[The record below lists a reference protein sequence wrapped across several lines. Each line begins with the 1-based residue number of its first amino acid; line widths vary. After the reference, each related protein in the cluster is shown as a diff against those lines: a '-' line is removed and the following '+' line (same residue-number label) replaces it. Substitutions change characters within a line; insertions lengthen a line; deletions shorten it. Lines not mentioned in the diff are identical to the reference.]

1 MVAEVFMDRFI
12 DIHTHHPT
20 DGVITPTA
28 AGIHPWYA
36 ALHEVSEVESEI
48 AAAEVVGEIGLD
60 ILCNVEFERQLSI
73 FREQLSL
80 AERYDKP
87 VILHCVRAF
96 EPMMKVLAEFH
107 LRCVIFHGFIGS
119 PEQAKRAIER
129 GYFLSFGERAF
140 RSAKTIE
147 ALRQTPINQIFIE
160 TDDNYTPIAEIYE
173 KVANLR
179 GVSTDEIKVS
189 VRENFNQIFGNHQ
202 RV

>member
-20 DGVITPTA
+20 DEVITPTA
-28 AGIHPWYA
+28 AGIHPWFA

-60 ILCNVEFERQLSI
+60 ILCDVEFERQLSI
-73 FREQLSL
+73 FREQLAL
-80 AERYDKP
+80 AEHYNKP

-96 EPMMKVLAEFH
+96 EPMMRVLAGYR
-107 LRCVIFHGFIGS
+107 LRAVIFHGFIGS

-129 GYFLSFGERAF
+129 GYFLSFGERTF
-140 RSAKTIE
+140 RSPKTIKS
-147 ALRQTPINQIFIE
+147 LQQTPLNQLFIE
-160 TDDNYTPIAEIYE
+160 TDESLTPIAEIYE

-179 GVSTDEIKVS
+179 GVTVEQLTTVTK
-189 VRENFNQIFGNHQ
+189 ENLERILG
-202 RV
+202 

>member
-20 DGVITPTA
+20 DEVITPTA

-60 ILCNVEFERQLSI
+60 ILCDVEFERQLSV

-96 EPMMKVLAEFH
+96 EPMMRVLAEYR
-107 LRCVIFHGFIGS
+107 LRAVIFHGFIGS

-129 GYFLSFGERAF
+129 GYFLSFGERTF
-140 RSAKTIE
+140 RSPKTIE

-160 TDDNYTPIAEIYE
+160 TDESLTPIAEIYE

-179 GVSTDEIKVS
+179 GVTVEQLATVTK
-189 VRENFNQIFGNHQ
+189 GNLE
-202 RV
+202 RILG

>member
-1 MVAEVFMDRFI
+1 MDRFI

-20 DGVITPTA
+20 DEAITPTA
-28 AGIHPWYA
+28 AGIHPWDA

-60 ILCNVEFERQLSI
+60 ILCDVEFERQLSV

-96 EPMMKVLAEFH
+96 EPMMKVLAGYR
-107 LRCVIFHGFIGS
+107 LRAVIFHGFIGS

-129 GYFLSFGERAF
+129 GYFLSFGERTF

-179 GVSTDEIKVS
+179 GITVEQLTTVTK
-189 VRENFNQIFGNHQ
+189 GNLE
-202 RV
+202 RILG

>member
-1 MVAEVFMDRFI
+1 MDRFI

-20 DGVITPTA
+20 DEVITPTA
-28 AGIHPWYA
+28 AGIHPWDA

-60 ILCNVEFERQLSI
+60 ILCDVEFERQLSV

-96 EPMMKVLAEFH
+96 EPMMRVLAEYR
-107 LRCVIFHGFIGS
+107 LRAVIFHGFIGS

-129 GYFLSFGERAF
+129 GYFLSFGERTF

-160 TDDNYTPIAEIYE
+160 TDNNHTPIAEIYE

-179 GVSTDEIKVS
+179 GVTVEQLTTVTK
-189 VRENFNQIFGNHQ
+189 GNLE
-202 RV
+202 RILG